1 MAMTEMGKER
11 SARASFEMIAESIP
25 HLVWLADGAGSTDY
39 FNERGTGYTG
49 LPRQA
54 NYGWKWVELVH
65 PDDVGRARLGWEH
78 ATRTATPFELCYRIR
93 RSDGVFRWHGF
104 RALPVRGAQGE
115 IQRWI
120 GTADDL
126 DDAAGVEDDE
136 VRLGRQ
142 ISQLR
147 AMLEAVQPCETKRFG
162 FANLELRR
170 ARLDQ
175 MRDGTD
181 APSPA
186 PPVPLTAAGLTA
198 RELAVARLVAT
209 GYTNAEIANLLALS
223 VRSIEASRARLRQ
236 CLGVSTRA
244 GIVRFAREF
253 GLLELTSGE
262 PQA

>member
-1 MAMTEMGKER
+1 MTEPGKER
-11 SARASFEMIAESIP
+11 WARASFEAIAESIP

-49 LPRQA
+49 LSRQA

-78 ATRTATPFELCYRIR
+78 STRTATPFELCYRIR

-104 RALPVRGAQGE
+104 RALPVRGEQGQ

-126 DDAAGVEDDE
+126 EDAAGVEDDE
-136 VRLGRQ
+136 ARLGRQ

-162 FANLELRR
+162 FAHLELRQ

-175 MRDGTD
+175 MLDGAD
-181 APSPA
+181 APSPSRS
-186 PPVPLTAAGLTA
+186 PGPLTAADLTS
-198 RELAVARLVAT
+198 RDLSVARLLAT
-209 GYTNAEIANLLALS
+209 GYSNAEIANLLGLS

>member
-1 MAMTEMGKER
+1 
-11 SARASFEMIAESIP
+11 
-25 HLVWLADGAGSTDY
+25 
-39 FNERGTGYTG
+39 
-49 LPRQA
+49 
-54 NYGWKWVELVH
+54 
-65 PDDVGRARLGWEH
+65 
-78 ATRTATPFELCYRIR
+78 
-93 RSDGVFRWHGF
+93 
-104 RALPVRGAQGE
+104 VRGAQGE

-126 DDAAGVEDDE
+126 EDAAGVEDDE
-136 VRLGRQ
+136 ARLGRQ

-162 FANLELRR
+162 FVNLDLRR

-181 APSPA
+181 APSLA
-186 PPVPLTAAGLTA
+186 PPVPLTAAGLTS
-198 RELAVARLVAT
+198 RELAVARMVAT
-209 GYTNAEIANLLALS
+209 GYTNADIANLLGLS
-223 VRSIEASRARLRQ
+223 VRSIEASRSRLRQ